1 MKGEKMSVEHE
12 KMKEGIVLVQQ
23 EKRKME
29 KDIGEILK
37 AFELKTG
44 LKPGI
49 VFHERTNTLY
59 DDLDLKYKVNIPVHL

>member
-1 MKGEKMSVEHE
+1 LDKEHE
-12 KMKEGIVLVQQ
+12 KMMKMGIVLVNQ
-23 EKRKME
+23 EKEKME

-49 VFHERTNTLY
+49 VFHERTVMLLEDSILHTRE
-59 DDLDLKYKVNIPVHL
+59 YKVNIPVHL